1 MPLRNN
7 LLSYNHESVETNIG
21 SWFANNGNTTLTRDT
36 AQAFEGAASQKLAS
50 VAAGNISS
58 GLTGILVQPGR
69 TFTISCW
76 VWTSTASLTSR
87 IDVDWY
93 TGNGAGSYIST
104 SSTANIAIPTSTWTL
119 VSMVATSPATA
130 GEARLFVGQ
139 ATATGAGQV
148 MFVDS
153 AFVGIAGD
161 VIEPSRPGPAPNPS
175 SLWHQAP
182 PVATF
187 DPAAASVTEVGN
199 SRYVTA
205 NATTV
210 VTDSFTPADGSL
222 LVACCSMGNGAGSAS
237 SLGAVTDSLGGSW
250 TRLGGEASASG
261 GVAEVWA
268 RDIATG
274 AAMTVTYD
282 PGGAGASGLG
292 IQPRWY
298 AGAKPLAQQP
308 GATAVNAGGT
318 AYATSITPTVVGSVL
333 VGALGRASDAQTVVP
348 NADTHLYGQFNGTSG
363 DTAALFRA
371 RNVTSAAGPITLG
384 FTNTPAGINRLAL
397 VEILP
402 ASAVQSSAESGLTAL
417 GLATIGTAVH
427 VGQPAGA
434 APLGVTATGT
444 ARHIGASA
452 GVAPL
457 AVTATGTAR
466 KVAVQSGRC
475 SLGLTSTGVA
485 ARRQAQTGT
494 TALGLTAAGLAR
506 KVAPQAGPGPLGL
519 TAAGRMTKVAVS
531 RGVAP
536 LGAATSG
543 TAAKLAVFPA
553 GGARAPVGLTTYHST
568 TIVPRAQSGT
578 CAVGL
583 GAYGAARKTAPTAG
597 RAAVAVAVSG
607 VAAKR
612 CAAAGRATLAA
623 ATRTAAATG
632 HGVAGRSFLGLSG
645 TAAGRKVAA
654 GFGAAP
660 LGVAGAGQAVKRAT
674 PAGITVLALVTSGGL
689 VAKRVSTSGAA
700 LVGLS
705 TAYDSSAQVQVARLH
720 SADGPV
726 SELDGIDSTSGDL
739 RAANAVLAAVVATGT
754 FAVGDLRSG
763 TTAPASLTSG
773 NS

>member
-21 SWFANNGNTTLTRDT
+21 SWFANNANTTLTRDT
-36 AQAFEGAASQKLAS
+36 AQAFEGVAAQKLAA

-58 GLTGILVQPGR
+58 GLTGILVQPSR

-104 SSTANIAIPTSTWTL
+104 SSTANVAVPTSTWTL
-119 VSMVATSPATA
+119 VSMVVASPATA

-175 SLWHQAP
+175 SLWWQAP

-222 LVACCSMGNGAGSAS
+222 LVVCCSMGNGAGSAS

-268 RDIATG
+268 RDVATG

-308 GATAVNAGGT
+308 GATAVNGGGT

-348 NADTHLYGQFNGTSG
+348 NADTHLYGQFNGSSG

-371 RNVTSAAGPITLG
+371 RNVTAALTPITLG
-384 FTNTPAGINRLAL
+384 FSNAAAGVNRISV

-402 ASAVQSSAESGLTAL
+402 TSASQTAVETGSAPL
-417 GLATIGTAVH
+417 GLAATGTALH
-427 VGQPAGA
+427 VGQLAGA
-434 APLGVTATGT
+434 APLGVTTTGT
-444 ARHIGASA
+444 ARRIAASA

-457 AVTATGTAR
+457 AVSATGTAR
-466 KVAVQSGRC
+466 KVTAQSGTC
-475 SLGLTSTGVA
+475 AVGVVGRGTA
-485 ARRQAQTGT
+485 ARRQAQTGAAPAGLAPT
-494 TALGLTAAGLAR
+494 GLDRKVGPQTGPTAVGLTATGWLV
-506 KVAPQAGPGPLGL
+506 KVARGLGSAPAGV
-519 TAAGRMTKVAVS
+519 TAA
-531 RGVAP
+531 
-536 LGAATSG
+536 G
-543 TAAKLAVFPA
+543 TAAKRA
-553 GGARAPVGLTTYHST
+553 GAAATTAVGLTTTNST
-568 TIVPRAQSGT
+568 AIVPRAQTGVCGFGIT
-578 CAVGL
+578 
-583 GAYGAARKTAPTAG
+583 AYGTARRIAPTAG
-597 RAAVAVAVSG
+597 RAPLG
-607 VAAKR
+607 VTAAGTAAKR
-612 CAAAGRATLAA
+612 SPQAGTVPLASG
-623 ATRTAAATG
+623 TRTAAPTG
-632 HGVAGRSFLGLSG
+632 HGQAGRACVGATGAS
-645 TAAGRKVAA
+645 TARKLA
-654 GFGAAP
+654 
-660 LGVAGAGQAVKRAT
+660 GVAGLNPLGLAGVGRAVKRAT
-674 PAGITVLALVTSGGL
+674 PTGVAALALTISGGAVTKRAAGRG
-689 VAKRVSTSGAA
+689 VAA
-700 LVGLS
+700 VGLAA
-705 TAYDSSAQVQVARLH
+705 TYDSSAQVRVARLH
-720 SADGPV
+720 SADAPTSDV
-726 SELDGIDSTSGDL
+726 DGIDSTSADL
-739 RAANAVLAAVVATGT
+739 RSANAALAAAAASTS
-754 FAVGDLRSG
+754 AVGDLRSRN
-763 TTAPASLTSG
+763 TTPASLTSG